1 MKKNECNFL
10 HFESLMVNFFSPLFT
25 VSCENEALAPQI
37 DVCWTFYVFG
47 RILTEYLCS
56 VLDLSSRG
64 PVEV

>member
-1 MKKNECNFL
+1 
-10 HFESLMVNFFSPLFT
+10 MVNFFSPLFT